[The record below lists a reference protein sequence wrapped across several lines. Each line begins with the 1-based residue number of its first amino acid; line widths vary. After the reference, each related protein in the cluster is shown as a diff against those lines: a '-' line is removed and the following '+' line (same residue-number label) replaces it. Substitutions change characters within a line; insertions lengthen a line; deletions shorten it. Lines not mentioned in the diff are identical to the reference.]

1 MDFCIGAAAAMAA
14 TLLTNPFDVLKTR
27 THLQGELK
35 TRGNYV
41 AHYKGPF
48 QSIAIIIK
56 KEGILALQK
65 GLLPSVLNQ
74 GVRNGIKLG
83 FYGWLSNSGYLCDA
97 GNRTIFYNSLVAS
110 AFGGGVGAFLGTPL
124 YTLTTQFQAKAS
136 PEIAVG
142 YQHEHTSLVQAL
154 KTTYNT
160 SGVRGLW
167 KGTNANVVRSVVGAA
182 AQLTTFTQT
191 KEVLREYEVFRYSR
205 VLTAFIAGTFGG
217 ICQSLLQTPFD
228 LVCVRV
234 NNQYVDPTGR
244 GALYQGMIDCF
255 YKIVKYEG
263 VLGLYKGFLI
273 THIKNGRHTTL
284 YLMFWEL
291 LKAHQY
297 DVRPIKDP
305 SRSCYYDSRDI

>member
-1 MDFCIGAAAAMAA
+1 MAA

-160 SGVRGLW
+160 SGVTTTNGVALVFTELSSRFEVYGKGRTPMLLGRLWGLRHSLPLSLRRR
-167 KGTNANVVRSVVGAA
+167 KSFGN
-182 AQLTTFTQT
+182 T
-191 KEVLREYEVFRYSR
+191 KYFVIPEF
-205 VLTAFIAGTFGG
+205 
-217 ICQSLLQTPFD
+217 
-228 LVCVRV
+228 
-234 NNQYVDPTGR
+234 
-244 GALYQGMIDCF
+244 
-255 YKIVKYEG
+255 
-263 VLGLYKGFLI
+263 
-273 THIKNGRHTTL
+273 
-284 YLMFWEL
+284 
-291 LKAHQY
+291 
-297 DVRPIKDP
+297 
-305 SRSCYYDSRDI
+305 